1 MHWTPTGF
9 VPMDLD
15 NDDDVDDLIM
25 LAHDIL
31 SGCQQMILCCQM
43 ILFLQNN
50 DEVLPSDTV

>member
-1 MHWTPTGF
+1 
-9 VPMDLD
+9 MDLD